1 MSKSA
6 PSREGSAVIEDG
18 YTRDAYLAG
27 VPFTTPAVRFSY
39 RPPMVRDLAII
50 RRGISQAMAS
60 QMPTI
65 QAQAMVKYLVKWD
78 LNVDLKMDA
87 LLKLAPEI
95 FDGVS
100 GILLGLR
107 PTDIDPDWNSTESTQ
122 ATELESVFGGDIL
135 KSEESDSKN

>member
-1 MSKSA
+1 MSKSV

-39 RPPMVRDLAII
+39 RPPMVRDLSII

>member
-1 MSKSA
+1 
-6 PSREGSAVIEDG
+6 
-18 YTRDAYLAG
+18 
-27 VPFTTPAVRFSY
+27 
-39 RPPMVRDLAII
+39 MVRDLSII

-65 QAQAMVKYLVKWD
+65 QAQAMVKYLVRWD

-87 LLKLAPEI
+87 LLKLDPGI

-107 PTDIDPDWNSTESTQ
+107 PTDIDPDWSSMESNQ

-135 KSEESDSKN
+135 KAEEADTKNS